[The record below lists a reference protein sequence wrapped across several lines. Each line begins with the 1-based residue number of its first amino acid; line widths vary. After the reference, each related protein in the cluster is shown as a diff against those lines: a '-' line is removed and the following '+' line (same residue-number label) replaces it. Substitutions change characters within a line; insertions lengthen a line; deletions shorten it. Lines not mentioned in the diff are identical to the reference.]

1 MHGVHST
8 NSTSSPVLITALRRV
23 LRPFI
28 KLMLAKGMTYPFLAE
43 MLKDLFVEVAENDF
57 KIGGKSSSDSHLSLL
72 TGIHRKDIKRL
83 RHDCRADAEI
93 IPQAVSLGVRL
104 VNLWTTDPRYLDENN
119 QPKRLPRF
127 AREGGDISFEGLVAN
142 VSCDI
147 RSRVVLD
154 EWLRLGIAHFDDDNR
169 VCLNTAAF
177 VPAHGFDEKVFYFGH
192 NVHDHAAAA
201 TSNLLGLNQP
211 FLERS
216 VYYDGLSADS
226 IKILAE
232 KSEQL
237 GMESL
242 LAINKMA
249 MELEKSDA
257 QKNEPRQ
264 RMTFGIYYYSEAA
277 EPEKSDEKKDT

>member
-8 NSTSSPVLITALRRV
+8 NSASSPMLITALRRV

-28 KLMLAKGMTYPFLAE
+28 KLMLAKGITYPFLAE

-57 KIGGKSSSDSHLSLL
+57 KIEGKPSSDSHLSLL

-83 RHDCRADAEI
+83 RHDCRTATET

-127 AREGGDISFEGLVAN
+127 SKEGGDISFEGLVAG

-154 EWLRLGIAHFDDDNR
+154 EWLRLGIAHFDEENR

-177 VPAHGFDEKVFYFGH
+177 IPAHGFDEKVFYFGH

-201 TSNLLGLNQP
+201 TSNLLGQNQP

-226 IKILAE
+226 IKLLAE

-242 LAINKMA
+242 LAVNKIA
-249 MELEKSDA
+249 MELEKDDA
-257 QKNEPRQ
+257 QKNEPRH
-264 RMTFGIYYYSEAA
+264 RMTFGIYYYSEAM
-277 EPEKSDEKKDT
+277 EPEKNGAKQDP

>member
-8 NSTSSPVLITALRRV
+8 NSASSPVLITALRRI

-28 KLMLAKGMTYPFLAE
+28 KLMLAKGITYPFLAE
-43 MLKDLFVEVAENDF
+43 MLKDLFVKVAENDF
-57 KIGGKSSSDSHLSLL
+57 KIGGKPFSDSHLSLL

-83 RHDCRADAEI
+83 RHDCRTATET

-127 AREGGDISFEGLVAN
+127 FKEGGDISFEGLVAG

-154 EWLRLGIAHFDDDNR
+154 EWLRLGIAHFDEENR

-226 IKILAE
+226 IKLLAE

-242 LAINKMA
+242 LAVNKIA
-249 MELEKSDA
+249 MELEKDDA

-264 RMTFGIYYYSEAA
+264 RMTFGIYYYSEAM
-277 EPEKSDEKKDT
+277 EPEKNGAKQDT

>member
-1 MHGVHST
+1 MHPT
-8 NSTSSPVLITALRRV
+8 NSTSSPALITALRRV
-23 LRPFI
+23 LRPFV

-57 KIGGKSSSDSHLSLL
+57 KIDGKSSSDSHLSLL

-83 RHDCRADAEI
+83 RHDYCSDAET

-142 VSCDI
+142 ISCDI

-154 EWLRLGIAHFDDDNR
+154 EWLRLGIAHFDEENR

-177 VPAHGFDEKVFYFGH
+177 IPAHGFDEKVFYFGH

-201 TSNLLGLNQP
+201 TSNLLGQAQP

-216 VYYDGLSADS
+216 VYHDGLNADS
-226 IKILAE
+226 VKTLAK

-237 GMESL
+237 GMEAL
-242 LAINKMA
+242 LAVNKIA
-249 MELEKSDA
+249 MELEKNDA
-257 QKNEPRQ
+257 QKNEPKQ
-264 RMTFGIYYYSEAA
+264 RMTFGIYYYSEAV
-277 EPEKSDEKKDT
+277 EPEKNGAEKDT